1 MQPIS
6 NKDAG
11 SSPSLGWIMAISRSL
26 ARASAPSPGS
36 GARRYAA
43 AAGCGEERSAPA
55 SGKMG
60 TLRRAV
66 SIGRRQPNNMSDSRR
81 RWAAAQGSSS
91 PIASSSC
98 SSRVRAA
105 PRSTRGRGG
114 RCRAA
119 GRRRRARRG
128 PSARRPARSAPR
140 GRRDWRRPSARARGF
155 SGGRDLRQSERRA
168 GATDRRILVDLL
180 GRAGRRGWRALPRSR
195 LRRSAPARAGN
206 RLGMVEG
213 HLDDLPEDGR
223 RPGASP
229 SASTCSPMSTSG
241 STSASR
247 CCASPSI
254 GSWERIWSRVRVS
267 WPSVRADERSAT
279 GWPWNSA

>member
-1 MQPIS
+1 
-6 NKDAG
+6 
-11 SSPSLGWIMAISRSL
+11 
-26 ARASAPSPGS
+26 
-36 GARRYAA
+36 
-43 AAGCGEERSAPA
+43 
-55 SGKMG
+55 MG
-60 TLRRAV
+60 TLRSAV

-119 GRRRRARRG
+119 GRRRRRARRG

-180 GRAGRRGWRALPRSR
+180 GQVTAARWRALPRSR
-195 LRRSAPARAGN
+195 LRRSAPARAG
-206 RLGMVEG
+206 RPPR
-213 HLDDLPEDGR
+213 HGR
-223 RPGASP
+223 GPSRRSAGRWSPPGASP